1 MSIEYS
7 IIIPCFN
14 EEQIIQ
20 EVISNLK
27 AFLAEQFKASHE
39 IIVVDDCSTDNTK
52 EILKEIEG
60 IRVIRHP
67 INRGYG
73 ASIKTGIHHARGVF
87 VATYDGDGQHNPA
100 DLLRLCQKI
109 HSEDWALV
117 VGARTKLLHS
127 SLWRMP
133 GKWVLGW
140 LANFLSRTKIPD
152 LNSGLRVFRKEI
164 ISRYLHLCADR
175 FSFSTTSTLILLNR
189 GYSLAFLPIE
199 ISHRHGKSTVSVMTG
214 YETVLL
220 IIRIACLF
228 DPLRVFIPASV
239 ILVLIGTIHA
249 LYPFFFLNRGLTT
262 GSVMVILSG
271 ILVFFFGI
279 LADQISALRKEKY
292 E

>member
-1 MSIEYS
+1 MAIDYT
-7 IIIPCFN
+7 IVIPCFN
-14 EEQIIQ
+14 EGQVIR
-20 EVISNLK
+20 EVVADLE
-27 AFLAEQFKASHE
+27 AFLRQQAEDSYE
-39 IIVVDDCSTDNTK
+39 IIVVDDCSTDDTPAV
-52 EILKEIEG
+52 LKELEG

-73 ASIKTGIHHARGVF
+73 ASIKTGISQARGVF
-87 VATYDGDGQHNPA
+87 VATFDGDGQHNPA
-100 DLLRLCQKI
+100 DLWRLCQKI
-109 HSEDWALV
+109 RSEDWALV

-152 LNSGLRVFRKEI
+152 LNSGLRVFRKDI

-189 GYSLAFLPIE
+189 GYSLAYLPIE
-199 ISHRHGKSTVSVMTG
+199 VRSREGKSTVSLMTG
-214 YETVLL
+214 YETLLL
-220 IIRIACLF
+220 ILRIVCLF
-228 DPLRVFIPASV
+228 DPLRVFIPASA
-239 ILVLIGTIHA
+239 ILVLIGVLHA
-249 LYPFFFLNRGLTT
+249 VYPYFFLKRGITT
-262 GSVMVILSG
+262 GSVLVILSG
-271 ILVFFFGI
+271 ILVFFIGL